1 MYQEQLAA
9 EGKEQ
14 PSGILIDNADFGA
27 TSYMIA
33 PKGHNTVTLGN
44 KTFNK
49 GEVIKPK
56 DYDGAGPNFKKD
68 LATKVK
74 DGEVVL
80 SESKT
85 FY

>member
-1 MYQEQLAA
+1 MYQEQLKT

-27 TSYMIA
+27 TSYMIN
-33 PKGHNTVTLGN
+33 KNRHNEFTLAGKKFT
-44 KTFNK
+44 KT
-49 GEVIKPK
+49 EVIKPK
-56 DYDGAGPNFKKD
+56 DYDDAGLTFKEE
-68 LATKVK
+68 LATAVENG
-74 DGEVVL
+74 DVAL